1 MNLNRC
7 ANISASIKAIR
18 GKFSVFSSLPVH
30 IVSVSVIE
38 MSDCQRKKYTNR
50 NCLRERPDGIPSKQ
64 RL

>member
-38 MSDCQRKKYTNR
+38 MSDCQRKK
-50 NCLRERPDGIPSKQ
+50 
-64 RL
+64 